1 MDRLIKIKNSKKI
14 LFTPGPASLIKEN
27 VFNINP
33 AFGRG
38 DPQYLKMQNTMN
50 IPDTDAN
57 RCNGFMYVNAAD
69 RPNILSS
76 RCIHIQSIK
85 Q

>member
-38 DPQYLKMQNTMN
+38 DPQYLKMQNKVLGKIKKMSGHKN
-50 IPDTDAN
+50 IVSTQ
-57 RCNGFMYVNAAD
+57 RIRKYSLGNGICLTF
-69 RPNILSS
+69 
-76 RCIHIQSIK
+76 
-85 Q
+85 

>member
-1 MDRLIKIKNSKKI
+1 MDRLIKIKNSKI

-38 DPQYLKMQNTMN
+38 DPQYLKMQNKVLEKLKKCQA
-50 IPDTDAN
+50 I
-57 RCNGFMYVNAAD
+57 R
-69 RPNILSS
+69 ILFQH
-76 RCIHIQSIK
+76 RDQEVQPWK
-85 Q
+85 WYLLTF